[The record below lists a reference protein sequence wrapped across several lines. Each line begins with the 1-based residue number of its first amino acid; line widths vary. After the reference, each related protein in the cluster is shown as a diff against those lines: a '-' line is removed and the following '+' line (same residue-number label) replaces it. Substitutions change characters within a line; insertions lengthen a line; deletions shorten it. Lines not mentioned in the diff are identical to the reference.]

1 MIEVVH
7 DAKDTRREREQ
18 EPVSDRTAVGR
29 SQAASAS
36 PLISVVVGA
45 AFLIAVLWPLGEL
58 VSSAAITQV
67 DREVIQ
73 QSVEIRVPLLNS
85 LMHFLTF
92 LGGTLFVTLVL
103 GGAAVLVF
111 LVERQKRWPV
121 FLAWTIVGSAGL
133 DNLIKMLVD
142 RPRPDF
148 HRLTDVSGSAFP
160 SGHSSA
166 AAALFLALAFLLTRR
181 MNGGRALVWGVA
193 ALLACLVAVSRV
205 YLGAHW
211 PTDVIGGLALGG
223 CWTGVMA
230 KATAAWPSSEGGE
243 GPEG

>member
-1 MIEVVH
+1 
-7 DAKDTRREREQ
+7 
-18 EPVSDRTAVGR
+18 VSVRTAVGR
-29 SQAASAS
+29 PGLANAPVGQV
-36 PLISVVVGA
+36 LIGALLLVV
-45 AFLIAVLWPLGEL
+45 ILWPLGEV
-58 VSSAAITQV
+58 VSSAAITEI
-67 DREVIQ
+67 DREVIDL
-73 QSVEIRVPLLNS
+73 SVEIREPALNR

-92 LGGTLFVTLVL
+92 LGGTHFVTLVL
-103 GGAAVLVF
+103 GASGFIVY

-121 FLAWTIVGSAGL
+121 FLAWTIVGSVGL

-142 RPRPDF
+142 RPRPNF

-166 AAALFLALAFLLTRR
+166 AAALFLAIAFLLTRR
-181 MNGGRALVWGVA
+181 MNGGRAWVWGVA
-193 ALLACLVAVSRV
+193 AVVACLVAVSRV

-230 KATAAWPSSEGGE
+230 KATAAWPRSEGGE
-243 GPEG
+243 GSGG

>member
-1 MIEVVH
+1 MSV
-7 DAKDTRREREQ
+7 R
-18 EPVSDRTAVGR
+18 SAVGR
-29 SQAASAS
+29 PRLASTPPVAQV
-36 PLISVVVGA
+36 LIGA
-45 AFLIAVLWPLGEL
+45 LLLIVILWPLGEV
-58 VSSAAITQV
+58 VSSAAITEI
-67 DREVIQ
+67 DREVIEL
-73 QSVEIRVPLLNS
+73 SVEIREPALNS
-85 LMHFLTF
+85 LMHFLTL

-103 GGAAVLVF
+103 GAAGIIVY

-121 FLAWTIVGSAGL
+121 FLTWTIVGSVGL

-181 MNGGRALVWGVA
+181 MNGGRAWVWGVA
-193 ALLACLVAVSRV
+193 AVVACLVAVSRV

-243 GPEG
+243 GSEG

>member
-1 MIEVVH
+1 MSV
-7 DAKDTRREREQ
+7 
-18 EPVSDRTAVGR
+18 RTAVGR
-29 SQAASAS
+29 PGLANAPVGQV
-36 PLISVVVGA
+36 LIGALLLVV
-45 AFLIAVLWPLGEL
+45 ILWPLGEV
-58 VSSAAITQV
+58 VSSAAITEI
-67 DREVIQ
+67 DREVIEL
-73 QSVEIRVPLLNS
+73 SVEIREPALNS

-103 GGAAVLVF
+103 GASGIIVY

-121 FLAWTIVGSAGL
+121 FLAWTIVGSVGL

-181 MNGGRALVWGVA
+181 MNGGRAWVWGIA
-193 ALLACLVAVSRV
+193 AVVACLVAVSRV

-223 CWTGVMA
+223 CWTAVMA
-230 KATAAWPSSEGGE
+230 KATAAWPRSEGGE
-243 GPEG
+243 GSGG

>member
-1 MIEVVH
+1 MIEIMH
-7 DAKDTRREREQ
+7 DAKDTRRERE
-18 EPVSDRTAVGR
+18 PVSVGR
-29 SQAASAS
+29 AGRPRAASPS
-36 PLISVVVGA
+36 PLALVVIGA
-45 AFLIAVLWPLGEL
+45 LLLVAVFWPLGEV
-58 VSSAAITQV
+58 VSSSAITQV
-67 DREVIQ
+67 DREIIEL
-73 QSVEIRVPLLNS
+73 SVEIREPPLNS

-103 GGAAVLVF
+103 GAAGVTVYI
-111 LVERQKRWPV
+111 VERQKRWPV
-121 FLAWTIVGSAGL
+121 FLAWTIVGSVGL

-166 AAALFLALAFLLTRR
+166 AAALFFALAFLITRR
-181 MNGGRALVWGVA
+181 KGGRAWVWGVA
-193 ALLACLVAVSRV
+193 GVLAFVVAVSRV

-223 CWTGVMA
+223 FWTGVMA

-243 GPEG
+243 GPEI

>member
-1 MIEVVH
+1 MSV
-7 DAKDTRREREQ
+7 
-18 EPVSDRTAVGR
+18 RTAGGR
-29 SQAASAS
+29 PGLANAPVAQV
-36 PLISVVVGA
+36 LIGALLLVV
-45 AFLIAVLWPLGEL
+45 ILWPLGEV
-58 VSSAAITQV
+58 VSSAAITEF
-67 DREVIQ
+67 DREVIEL
-73 QSVEIRVPLLNS
+73 SVEIREPALNS

-92 LGGTLFVTLVL
+92 LGGTVFVTLVL
-103 GGAAVLVF
+103 GAAGIIVY

-121 FLAWTIVGSAGL
+121 FLAWTIVGSVGL

-148 HRLTDVSGSAFP
+148 HRLSDVSGSAFP

-181 MNGGRALVWGVA
+181 MKRGRAWVWGVA
-193 ALLACLVAVSRV
+193 AVVACLVAVSRV
-205 YLGAHW
+205 YLGVHW

-243 GPEG
+243 GPEA

>member
-1 MIEVVH
+1 MSV
-7 DAKDTRREREQ
+7 
-18 EPVSDRTAVGR
+18 RTAVGR
-29 SQAASAS
+29 PGLANAPVGQV
-36 PLISVVVGA
+36 LIGALLLVV
-45 AFLIAVLWPLGEL
+45 ILWPLGEV
-58 VSSAAITQV
+58 VSSAAITEI
-67 DREVIQ
+67 DREVIEL
-73 QSVEIRVPLLNS
+73 SVEIREPALNS

-103 GGAAVLVF
+103 GASGIIVY

-121 FLAWTIVGSAGL
+121 FLAWTIVGSVGL

-166 AAALFLALAFLLTRR
+166 AAALFLAIAFLLTRR
-181 MNGGRALVWGVA
+181 MNGGRAWVWGVA
-193 ALLACLVAVSRV
+193 AVVACLVAVSRV

-230 KATAAWPSSEGGE
+230 KATATWPSSEGGE
-243 GPEG
+243 GSEG

>member
-1 MIEVVH
+1 MIEIMH
-7 DAKDTRREREQ
+7 DAKDTRRERE
-18 EPVSDRTAVGR
+18 PVSIETAGR
-29 SQAASAS
+29 PRAASAS
-36 PLISVVVGA
+36 PLVLVVVGA
-45 AFLIAVLWPLGEL
+45 LLLVAVLWPLGEV
-58 VSSAAITQV
+58 VSTSAITQV
-67 DREVIQ
+67 DRDVIE
-73 QSVEIRVPLLNS
+73 QSVEIREPLLNS

-103 GGAAVLVF
+103 GAAGAIVYA
-111 LVERQKRWPV
+111 VERQKRWPV
-121 FLAWTIVGSAGL
+121 FLAWTIVGSVGL
-133 DNLIKMLVD
+133 DNLVKMLVD

-166 AAALFLALAFLLTRR
+166 AAALFFGLAFLLTRR
-181 MNGGRALVWGVA
+181 MNGGRAWVWGVA
-193 ALLACLVAVSRV
+193 AALACLVAISRV

-223 CWTGVMA
+223 CWTWVMA

-243 GPEG
+243 GAES